1 MSIGSVVTMGFEIG
15 TIGLVTTLGYGQ
27 GALPPPPPPV
37 VSNQVYGPALTPWER
52 CRWFEYCPPDEK
64 EQRLKALERAKRIEL
79 GIIKSLPPLK
89 AETRSEVLEVVRERV
104 LTTLPSVALQPIK
117 LDKEV
122 VREIAKEIS
131 LDLKSVVKE
140 GKRLREI
147 QRVREIERLE
157 AEEEEEA
164 IEVATLFMLH

>member
-79 GIIKSLPPLK
+79 GIIKALPPLK

-122 VREIAKEIS
+122 VRGIAKEIS

-147 QRVREIERLE
+147 QRVRELERLE